1 MHVLLEESGILGMSQ
16 GDERH
21 PRHESLRSVL
31 SARLAEFG
39 FIGMAFGFW
48 WKTHGILERRTMVP
62 RRALDRGIHPSP
74 LLWFLREE
82 LKHEGQVVSTPPP
95 VLPYLFTWIV
105 CYLQGLAVSKCP
117 VLCLCDTGECTLQHS
132 AKVI

>member
-31 SARLAEFG
+31 STRFAEFG
-39 FIGMAFGFW
+39 LIGTAFGFW
-48 WKTHGILERRTMVP
+48 WETHGILERRTMVP

-74 LLWFLREE
+74 LLWLLREE
-82 LKHEGQVVSTPPP
+82 LKHKGLGGIHPTNFEAFLVDSTALAKAIESPWLDGVS
-95 VLPYLFTWIV
+95 
-105 CYLQGLAVSKCP
+105 
-117 VLCLCDTGECTLQHS
+117 CL
-132 AKVI
+132 